1 MILKRIQRKRKNK
14 FSLQNFKQ
22 IYSKYFYHEE
32 HEEHEA
38 INLSFVTFVFFVVK
52 QVAKLSYNV
61 KTVDQQID
69 IIRRGTVQIIPEDEL
84 REKIKISIDSGCP
97 MRIKYGADPSAPDIH
112 LGHTVPLRK
121 LREFQDLGHLV
132 VFIIGDFTA
141 LVGDPSG
148 KSKTRKRLTSAEIME
163 NARTYQEQ
171 VFKILDREKTK
182 VVYNS
187 SWLSVLSFSDV
198 IDLTSRYTVARMLER
213 DDFSKRYKS
222 GKPISVLEFL
232 YPLMQGYDSVAVK
245 SDVELGG
252 TDQTFNLLVARDIQK
267 EYGETP
273 QAIVTLPLLEGTDGV
288 QKMSKSLGNYIGVSE
303 PAPDIYGKL
312 MSISDDL
319 MWRYF
324 ELLSDRSHE
333 EMEEAKRECLAG
345 TNPMDWKKELAFE
358 IAERFSSPREAEA
371 AREQFETVHQ
381 KKENPDEMVTVRI
394 SRDEIGDGGINI
406 VTLLRRA
413 GLVNSNSEG
422 RRKVQEGAVRI
433 NNEKIFEHN
442 AAITVKDN
450 DIIRLGKRNFRKL
463 IV

>member
-1 MILKRIQRKRKNK
+1 M
-14 FSLQNFKQ
+14 
-22 IYSKYFYHEE
+22 
-32 HEEHEA
+32 
-38 INLSFVTFVFFVVK
+38 
-52 QVAKLSYNV
+52 
-61 KTVDQQID
+61 KTVDQQIE
-69 IIRRGTVQIIPEDEL
+69 IIRRGAVQIIPEDEL
-84 REKIKISIDSGCP
+84 REKIKRSIATGEP
-97 MRIKYGADPSAPDIH
+97 LRVKYGADPSAPDIH

-148 KSKTRKRLTSAEIME
+148 KSKTRKRLSSEEIME

-171 VFKILDREKTK
+171 VFKILDREKTE

-187 SWLSVLSFSDV
+187 SWLSSLTFPDV

-222 GKPISVLEFL
+222 GKPISVMEFL

-252 TDQTFNLLVARDIQK
+252 TDQIFNLLVARDIQK

-288 QKMSKSLGNYIGVSE
+288 QKMSKSLGNYVGVNES
-303 PAPDIYGKL
+303 AGDIYGKL

-324 ELLSDRSHE
+324 ELLSARGKNE
-333 EMEEAKRECLAG
+333 IEEAKEECSSG
-345 TNPMDWKKELAFE
+345 TNPMVWKKKLAYE
-358 IAERFSSPREAEA
+358 IAERFSSPTAAKVAAEK
-371 AREQFETVHQ
+371 FELVHQ
-381 KKENPDEMVTVRI
+381 KKRI
-394 SRDEIGDGGINI
+394 PEDIAVVQLGREIGEDEINI
-406 VTLLRRA
+406 ITLLRRA
-413 GLVNSNSEG
+413 GLVESNSEA
-422 RRKVQEGAVRI
+422 RRKLREGAVSI
-433 NNEKIFEHN
+433 NDEKIFEHS
-442 AAITVKDN
+442 AMIAVKDN

-463 IV
+463 SLT

>member
-1 MILKRIQRKRKNK
+1 M
-14 FSLQNFKQ
+14 
-22 IYSKYFYHEE
+22 
-32 HEEHEA
+32 
-38 INLSFVTFVFFVVK
+38 TFVFFVVK

-61 KTVDQQID
+61 KKVDQQID

-84 REKIKISIDSGCP
+84 REKIKISIATGRP
-97 MRIKYGADPSAPDIH
+97 LRVKYGADPSAPDIH

-121 LREFQDLGHLV
+121 LREFQDLGHTV

-148 KSKTRKRLTSAEIME
+148 KSETRKRLTSAEIME

-171 VFKILDREKTK
+171 VFKILDRGKTE

-187 SWLSVLSFSDV
+187 SWLSALSFPDV

-267 EYGETP
+267 EYGEPP
-273 QAIVTLPLLEGTDGV
+273 QAVVTLPLLEGTDGV

-303 PAPDIYGKL
+303 PAQVIYGKL

-319 MWRYF
+319 MWRYY
-324 ELLSDRSHE
+324 ELLSSLSGYE
-333 EMEEAKRECLAG
+333 IEAAKQDCAAG
-345 TNPMDWKKELAFE
+345 TNPMAWKKRLASE
-358 IAERFSSPREAEA
+358 ITERFSSPPAAKEA
-371 AREQFETVHQ
+371 AKNFESVHQ
-381 KKENPDEMVTVRI
+381 KKQIPEDIKVVRFD
-394 SRDEIGDGGINI
+394 RDKEEEGVNI
-406 VTLLRRA
+406 VSLLRRS
-413 GLVNSNSEG
+413 GLVTSNSEA
-422 RRKVQEGAVRI
+422 RRKIKEGAVSI
-433 NNEKIFEHN
+433 NGEKIFEHT
-442 AAITVKDN
+442 AEITVKDN
-450 DIIRLGKRNFRKL
+450 DIIRLGKRSFRR
-463 IV
+463 IIFN

>member
-1 MILKRIQRKRKNK
+1 M
-14 FSLQNFKQ
+14 
-22 IYSKYFYHEE
+22 
-32 HEEHEA
+32 
-38 INLSFVTFVFFVVK
+38 
-52 QVAKLSYNV
+52 
-61 KTVDQQID
+61 KTVEEQIT
-69 IIRRGTVQIIPEDEL
+69 IIRRGAVQIIPEDEL
-84 REKIKISIDSGCP
+84 REKIKRSIDSGVP

-148 KSKTRKRLTSAEIME
+148 KSKTRKRLSSEEIME

-171 VFKILDREKTK
+171 VFKILDREKTE

-187 SWLSVLSFSDV
+187 SWLSGLTFPDV

-213 DDFSKRYKS
+213 DDFSKRYKG
-222 GKPISVLEFL
+222 GKPISILEFL

-252 TDQTFNLLVARDIQK
+252 TDQTFNLLVARDIQR

-303 PAPDIYGKL
+303 PALDIYGKL

-324 ELLSDRSHE
+324 ELLSARSMAE
-333 EMEEAKRECLAG
+333 IEEAKLECASG
-345 TNPMDWKKELAFE
+345 TNPMVWKKKLAFE
-358 IAERFSSPREAEA
+358 ITERFSSAPEAGT
-371 AREQFETVHQ
+371 AREQFESVHQ
-381 KKENPDEMVTVRI
+381 KKEIPEEMATVQV
-394 SRDEIGDGGINI
+394 SAAEVSGGIDI
-406 VTLLRRA
+406 ITLLRRA
-413 GLVNSNSEG
+413 GLVNTNSEA
-422 RRKVQEGAVRI
+422 RRKIQEGAVRI
-433 NNEKIFEHN
+433 NNKKIFEHN
-442 AAITVKDN
+442 AVIPVKDN
-450 DIIRLGKRNFRKL
+450 DIIRLGKRNFRRL
-463 IV
+463 VL